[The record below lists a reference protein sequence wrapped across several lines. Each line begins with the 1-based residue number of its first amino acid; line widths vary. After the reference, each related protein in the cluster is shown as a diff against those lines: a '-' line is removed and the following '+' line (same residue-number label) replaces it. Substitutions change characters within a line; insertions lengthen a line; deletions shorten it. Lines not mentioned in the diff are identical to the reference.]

1 MCYDIK
7 NKMCLLAKNSSLS
20 CFSENWQGL
29 QIGRISATWLQGY
42 EVLKWIFSKL
52 CKRFK
57 TFKCHF
63 IFRNSIIFFV
73 YQVLMEAGGFS
84 VWFTTSLVCRV
95 EVMKGLVLLVA
106 SLLPISIEALLCR
119 VCSST
124 LNGNQVS
131 GVCENQGDNGRLV
144 LCREGFH
151 SCYYRFDQTSKY

>member
-1 MCYDIK
+1 MSLYFQK
-7 NKMCLLAKNSSLS
+7 LNYLFRLLSFDVSR
-20 CFSENWQGL
+20 CF
-29 QIGRISATWLQGY
+29 
-42 EVLKWIFSKL
+42 
-52 CKRFK
+52 
-57 TFKCHF
+57 
-63 IFRNSIIFFV
+63 
-73 YQVLMEAGGFS
+73 FS

-151 SCYYRFDQTSKY
+151 SCYYRFDQTSKYHGIRAMHLKIILHYGFFYRRTSNSSMLISDGRKST